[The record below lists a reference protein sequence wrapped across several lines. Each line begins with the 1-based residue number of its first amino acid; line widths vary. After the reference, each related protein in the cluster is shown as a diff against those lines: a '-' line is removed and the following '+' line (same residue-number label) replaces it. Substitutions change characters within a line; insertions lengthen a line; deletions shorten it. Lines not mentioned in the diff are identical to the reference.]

1 MNINIT
7 NKAIVEIKKVL
18 KEKNSTS
25 ASKKIRIF
33 LAGIGWG
40 GPKFNL
46 ALDEQKENDEIYSE
60 DSVDF
65 VADKNLIDQ
74 YKGFKIDYSNFF
86 LQRGFLVHPY
96 SGPAST
102 C

>member
-1 MNINIT
+1 MNINVT
-7 NKAIVEIKKVL
+7 NKALNEIKKVL
-18 KEKNSTS
+18 KEKNTT
-25 ASKKIRIF
+25 SKKIRIF

-40 GPKFNL
+40 GPTFNL

-65 VADKNLIDQ
+65 IVDKSLIDQ
-74 YKGFKIDYSNFF
+74 FRGFKIDYSNFF
-86 LQRGFLVHPY
+86 LRRGFLVHPY
-96 SGPAST
+96 SGSAST

>member
-1 MNINIT
+1 MNINVT
-7 NKAIVEIKKVL
+7 NKALDEIKKVL
-18 KEKNSTS
+18 KGKNST
-25 ASKKIRIF
+25 SKKIRIF

-40 GPKFNL
+40 GPTFNL
-46 ALDEQKENDEIYSE
+46 ALDEQKENDKIYSK

-65 VADKNLIDQ
+65 IADESLIEQ
-74 YKGFKIDYSNFF
+74 YSGFKVDYSNFF
-86 LQRGFLVHPY
+86 LQKGFLVHPY

>member
-1 MNINIT
+1 MNIKVT
-7 NKAIVEIKKVL
+7 NKALDEIKKVL
-18 KEKNSTS
+18 TEKNTTS
-25 ASKKIRIF
+25 NKIRIF

-60 DSVDF
+60 NSVNF

-74 YKGFKIDYSNFF
+74 YKGFKIDYSSFF
-86 LQRGFLVHPY
+86 LQRGFLVYPY
-96 SGPAST
+96 SGSAST

>member
-7 NKAIVEIKKVL
+7 NKAIVEVKKVL

-25 ASKKIRIF
+25 IKIRIF

-40 GPKFNL
+40 GPTFNL

-60 DSVDF
+60 DNVDF
-65 VADKNLIDQ
+65 IADKSLIDQ
-74 YKGFKIDYSNFF
+74 YRGFKIDYSNFF

-96 SGPAST
+96 GGSAST

>member
-1 MNINIT
+1 MNINVT
-7 NKAIVEIKKVL
+7 NKALNEIKKVL
-18 KEKNSTS
+18 EGKNAT
-25 ASKKIRIF
+25 SKKIRIF

-40 GPKFNL
+40 GPRFNL

-65 VADKNLIDQ
+65 IAEKSLTDQ
-74 YKGFKIDYSNFF
+74 YGGFKIDYSNFF
-86 LQRGFLVHPY
+86 LQRGFLIHPC
-96 SGPAST
+96 SGPASA

>member
-7 NKAIVEIKKVL
+7 KKALAEMKKIL
-18 KEKNSTS
+18 TGKNSTT
-25 ASKKIRIF
+25 KKIRIF

-40 GPKFNL
+40 GPTFNL
-46 ALDEQKENDEIYSE
+46 ALDEQKESDETYSE
-60 DSVDF
+60 DSDDF
-65 VADKNLIDQ
+65 IAEKSLIDQ
-74 YKGFKIDYSNFF
+74 YRGFKIDYSNFF

>member
-1 MNINIT
+1 MNIKVT
-7 NKAIVEIKKVL
+7 NKTLDEIKKAI
-18 KEKNSTS
+18 KDKNAT
-25 ASKKIRIF
+25 SKKIRVF

-65 VADKNLIDQ
+65 VADKSLIDQ

-96 SGPAST
+96 SGPASA

>member
-1 MNINIT
+1 MNISVT
-7 NKAIVEIKKVL
+7 HKALNEIKKVL
-18 KEKNSTS
+18 KEKNTT
-25 ASKKIRIF
+25 SKKIRIF

-40 GPKFNL
+40 GPTFNL
-46 ALDEQKENDEIYSE
+46 ALDEQKENDKIYSE

-65 VADKNLIDQ
+65 IADESLIDQ
-74 YKGFKIDYSNFF
+74 YRGFKIDYSNFF

>member
-7 NKAIVEIKKVL
+7 NKAIVEVKKVL
-18 KEKNSTS
+18 KEKNSTNES
-25 ASKKIRIF
+25 NKIRIF

-65 VADKNLIDQ
+65 IADKSLIDQ
-74 YKGFKIDYSNFF
+74 YGSFKIDFSDFF
-86 LQRGFLVHPY
+86 LKRGFSVYPY
-96 SGPAST
+96 SRSAST

>member
-1 MNINIT
+1 MNINVT
-7 NKAIVEIKKVL
+7 NKALNEIKKVL
-18 KEKNSTS
+18 KEKKST
-25 ASKKIRIF
+25 SKKIRIF

-40 GPKFNL
+40 GPTFNL
-46 ALDEQKENDEIYSE
+46 ALDEQKENDKIYSE

-65 VADKNLIDQ
+65 IADKSLIDQ
-74 YKGFKIDYSNFF
+74 FIGFKIDYSNFF

>member
-1 MNINIT
+1 MNIKVT
-7 NKAIVEIKKVL
+7 NKALDEIKKVL
-18 KEKNSTS
+18 TEKNTTS
-25 ASKKIRIF
+25 NKIRIF

-60 DSVDF
+60 DTVNF

-74 YKGFKIDYSNFF
+74 YTGFKIDYSSFF

>member
-7 NKAIVEIKKVL
+7 RKALAEIKKIFT
-18 KEKNSTS
+18 EKNTT
-25 ASKKIRIF
+25 SKKIRIF

-40 GPKFNL
+40 GPTFNL

-60 DSVDF
+60 DSIDF
-65 VADKNLIDQ
+65 VADKSLIEQ
-74 YKGFKIDYSNFF
+74 YRGFKINYSNFF
-86 LQRGFLVHPY
+86 LQRGFSIHPY
-96 SGPAST
+96 SGSAST

>member
-7 NKAIVEIKKVL
+7 KNALTAIKKVL
-18 KEKNSTS
+18 TEKNTTG
-25 ASKKIRIF
+25 KKIRIF

-40 GPKFNL
+40 GPTFNL

-65 VADKNLIDQ
+65 VADKSLIEQ
-74 YKGFKIDYSNFF
+74 YRGFKIDYSNFF

-96 SGPAST
+96 SGPVST

>member
-1 MNINIT
+1 MNINVT
-7 NKAIVEIKKVL
+7 NKALNEIKKIL
-18 KEKNSTS
+18 KEKNTT
-25 ASKKIRIF
+25 SKKIRIF

-40 GPKFNL
+40 GPTFNL
-46 ALDEQKENDEIYSE
+46 ALDEQKENDKIYTE

-65 VADKNLIDQ
+65 VADKSLIDQ
-74 YKGFKIDYSNFF
+74 YRGFKIDYSNFF

>member
-1 MNINIT
+1 MNIKIT
-7 NKAIVEIKKVL
+7 KKALVEIKKVL
-18 KEKNSTS
+18 KEKNTT
-25 ASKKIRIF
+25 SKKIRIF

-46 ALDEQKENDEIYSE
+46 ALDEQKENDKIYTE
-60 DSVDF
+60 ESVDF
-65 VADKNLIDQ
+65 VADKSLIDQ
-74 YKGFKIDYSNFF
+74 YRGFKIDYSNFF

>member
-7 NKAIVEIKKVL
+7 NKALVEIKKVL

-25 ASKKIRIF
+25 IKIRIF

-40 GPKFNL
+40 GPRFNL
-46 ALDEQKENDEIYSE
+46 ALDEQKENDEIYPE

-65 VADKNLIDQ
+65 IADKSLIDQ
-74 YKGFKIDYSNFF
+74 YRGFKIDYSNFF

-96 SGPAST
+96 SGPVST

>member
-1 MNINIT
+1 MNINVT
-7 NKAIVEIKKVL
+7 NKALDEVKKIL
-18 KEKNSTS
+18 KEKNA

-40 GPKFNL
+40 GPTFNL
-46 ALDEQKENDEIYSE
+46 ALDEQKENDKIYTE

-65 VADKNLIDQ
+65 VADKSLIDQ
-74 YKGFKIDYSNFF
+74 FSGFKIDYSNFF
-86 LQRGFLVHPY
+86 LRRRFLVHPY
-96 SGPAST
+96 SGSAST

>member
-7 NKAIVEIKKVL
+7 NKAIVEVKKVL

-25 ASKKIRIF
+25 IKIRIF

-40 GPKFNL
+40 GPTFNL

-65 VADKNLIDQ
+65 VADKSLIEQ

-86 LQRGFLVHPY
+86 LQKRFLVYPY
-96 SGPAST
+96 TGPAST